1 MPMTLYRSIIR
12 QSFIIA
18 WRHKYLWFFG
28 LFATLMASN
37 FEIELINRFTNRQAN
52 TIYDW
57 QRWADTGIFSPQ
69 AWMQLGE
76 MAKTDTWSFISLMV
90 VLLVV
95 VAFIIALIW
104 LSTVSLGALISNTN
118 KALAENGK
126 TLTVAER
133 KHDTSV
139 GFKEGRKRFW
149 PVFGVTV
156 IVRAIVYILA
166 IVTIAPVAIS
176 DNLSISMSLLYFVIF
191 IVLLAIALLLAF
203 ITKFAIAFIVLKGQ
217 SMGQSIMSAWKLF
230 KKNWLVSLE
239 MTFILFALTMVVS
252 IALIVSVM
260 LVAIPV
266 VALYMLSVFVG
277 SFVLFLVTLILG
289 LLASLAIVIIGGS
302 FLTVVQTTAWV
313 SLFNQLVSNKAPESK
328 LERVFSNVM

>member
-57 QRWADTGIFSPQ
+57 QRWADTGIFNPQ
-69 AWMQLGE
+69 SWIQLGE
-76 MAKTDTWSFISLMV
+76 MARVDTWSFISLMV
-90 VLLVV
+90 VLLV
-95 VAFIIALIW
+95 IIAFVIGLIW
-104 LSTVSLGALISNTN
+104 LSTVSLGALVSNTN

-149 PVFGVTV
+149 PIFGVNI

-166 IVTIAPVAIS
+166 VVTIAPVAIS
-176 DNLSISMSLLYFVIF
+176 EDLSVSMSLLYFIVF
-191 IVLLAIALLLAF
+191 IILLAIALLMAF

-217 SMGQSIMSAWKLF
+217 SMGQSIVSAWKLF

-239 MTFILFALTMVVS
+239 MTLILFALTMVVS
-252 IALIVSVM
+252 IALIVAVM

-266 VALYMLSVFVG
+266 VALYLLSVLVG
-277 SFVLFLVTLILG
+277 SFALFIVSLIVG
-289 LLASLAIVIIGGS
+289 LLVSLAIVIIGGS
-302 FLTVVQTTAWV
+302 FLSVIQITAWV
-313 SLFNQLVSNKAPESK
+313 SLFNQLISSKAPESK